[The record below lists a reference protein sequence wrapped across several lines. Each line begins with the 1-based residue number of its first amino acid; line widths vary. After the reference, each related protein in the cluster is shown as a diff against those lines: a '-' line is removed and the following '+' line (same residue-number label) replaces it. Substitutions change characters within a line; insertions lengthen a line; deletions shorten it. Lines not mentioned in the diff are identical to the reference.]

1 MRIRSI
7 FAKYT
12 YKCNQSFNNVS
23 SPWNFTAPS
32 SKGPSCTFRWQM
44 ISVSECSNH
53 CGPGV
58 RTVTWR
64 CVQILLD
71 SPPHSP
77 RPVPA
82 HACLHIEKPS
92 EHQPCVGPCDD
103 AHWSYSEWNAC
114 SVSCGGGVQ
123 LRSAICVDSN
133 ERQVRD
139 ENCAKQEKHLKRICS
154 QEACPKW
161 DLGEWSPVSERRN
174 NKGKNIIHRDTHA
187 MLYSSVNLSGKFLS
201 KCVN

>member
-1 MRIRSI
+1 
-7 FAKYT
+7 
-12 YKCNQSFNNVS
+12 
-23 SPWNFTAPS
+23 
-32 SKGPSCTFRWQM
+32 M

-64 CVQILLD
+64 CVQILD

-161 DLGEWSPVSERRN
+161 DLGEWSPVSKRKN
-174 NKGKNIIHRDTHA
+174 KKGKKHYTQRYACNILFADQ
-187 MLYSSVNLSGKFLS
+187 SVWKISLQMCKLIVEKIFFKKL
-201 KCVN
+201 

>member
-1 MRIRSI
+1 
-7 FAKYT
+7 
-12 YKCNQSFNNVS
+12 
-23 SPWNFTAPS
+23 
-32 SKGPSCTFRWQM
+32 M

-71 SPPHSP
+71 SPSHPP

-92 EHQPCVGPCDD
+92 EHQSCVGPCDD

-139 ENCAKQEKHLKRICS
+139 ENCARQEKHLKRICG

-161 DLGEWSPVSERRN
+161 DLGEWSPVS
-174 NKGKNIIHRDTHA
+174 KGKNK
-187 MLYSSVNLSGKFLS
+187 LYTRVKCDISFVNDLF
-201 KCVN
+201 V